1 MMKWGTG
8 REGAMPQIT
17 VTLRDRVNMA
27 RDAVLIARGKQEAIA
42 KDLDKAL
49 DDLAI
54 AEAEVLGKAPGW
66 EDAQLSGLIADGEN
80 PHYTV
85 PEGEAPPPPPE
96 IPPAPAE
103 GAPSEDEMAPHVE
116 QHEGPDDDDLEP
128 DPQGGKKK
136 KGKG

>member
-8 REGAMPQIT
+8 KEGAMPQIT

-27 RDAVLIARGKQEAIA
+27 RDAVLIARNKSEQIE
-42 KDLDKAL
+42 KDLTKAL
-49 DDLAI
+49 DDLAM

-66 EDAQLSGLIADGEN
+66 EDAQLSGLIGEGEN
-80 PHYTV
+80 PHYTA

-116 QHEGPDDDDLEP
+116 QHEAPDDEFGELDPEP
-128 DPQGGKKK
+128 KKK
-136 KGKG
+136 KGK